1 MFDGRWSVTAQI
13 ERAGGTVQVPLE
25 LETQGPSQFVSV
37 ERVPGAP
44 PRYTMS
50 VEGAGFIRVSP
61 DPERAGPSTVEV
73 TCFTVA
79 QDEAQI
85 EQLVVTATAGDQ
97 PAAQRPVRR
106 VSRGRFVA
114 DVELEEG
121 RNTIAVVARTE
132 DGTRMRA
139 SVELDV
145 PKG

>member
-1 MFDGRWSVTAQI
+1 
-13 ERAGGTVQVPLE
+13 
-25 LETQGPSQFVSV
+25 
-37 ERVPGAP
+37 
-44 PRYTMS
+44 MS

-73 TCFTVA
+73 TGFTVA

-85 EQLVVTATAGDQ
+85 EQLVVTAKAGAQ

-106 VSRGRFVA
+106 VSRGKFVA
-114 DVELEEG
+114 PVELEEG

-132 DGTRMRA
+132 NGTRMRA

-145 PKG
+145 PKQDE